1 MYELSNDEFVR
12 ILMNILDR
20 HAPIKQKY
28 IRANQGP
35 FMTKELR
42 KAVMIRSSLRNKF
55 NKFKTKSAKCAY
67 KKQRNLCTYLF
78 RKAKRDYYSSLNP
91 ANVTDSKT
99 FWRTI
104 KPLFSDKFLSNE
116 IITLVEGN
124 NILQDDKEVS
134 EVFSEFFSNAVKNLN
149 IEINSELLSKNKNTL
164 NEDPVMNA
172 ITMYEDHPSIIRI
185 KDIAGNAEIF
195 CFKHV
200 SMLDIQAEIMLLD
213 NSKACPKDTIPPKI
227 ITNNSDIIGYKLLS
241 DFNKSIDFGNF
252 PVNFK
257 NADVTPAHKNS
268 ARTDKFNY
276 RPVSILPAMSKIYER
291 LLYDQMNN
299 YMEFKLSDNL
309 CGFRKGRSAQ
319 HCLIVMLE
327 KWRSTLD
334 MRGFSG
340 VLLTDLSKAF
350 DSLSHDLLLAK
361 LNAYGFSYNAIKLIH
376 DYLVNRHQ
384 RVRINSKYSS
394 WSEILNGVPQGSIL
408 GPLLFNIYLSD
419 LFLFTEDSDIA
430 NYADDNSPYA
440 CKMDVKSVI
449 SKIEEDSKTLLNWV
463 KNNGMKA
470 NPNKFHLMLSHPDE
484 NISVNV
490 DSYQIKNSKSEK
502 LLGITIDNKLS
513 FNEHVSGLCMKAS
526 QKLHALARVA
536 NYMNTDKLRLI
547 MKAFI
552 NAQFGYCPL
561 VWMFHSRTLN
571 NRINNIHERA
581 LRIVYRDRNT
591 SFNELLSR
599 DGTVTI
605 HEHNIQVL
613 ATEMFKAYNGIS
625 PHILKD
631 VFPLMLPGLVL

>member
-1 MYELSNDEFVR
+1 
-12 ILMNILDR
+12 
-20 HAPIKQKY
+20 
-28 IRANQGP
+28 
-35 FMTKELR
+35 
-42 KAVMIRSSLRNKF
+42 
-55 NKFKTKSAKCAY
+55 
-67 KKQRNLCTYLF
+67 
-78 RKAKRDYYSSLNP
+78 
-91 ANVTDSKT
+91 
-99 FWRTI
+99 
-104 KPLFSDKFLSNE
+104 
-116 IITLVEGN
+116 
-124 NILQDDKEVS
+124 
-134 EVFSEFFSNAVKNLN
+134 
-149 IEINSELLSKNKNTL
+149 
-164 NEDPVMNA
+164 
-172 ITMYEDHPSIIRI
+172 
-185 KDIAGNAEIF
+185 
-195 CFKHV
+195 
-200 SMLDIQAEIMLLD
+200 MLDMQAEIMQVD
-213 NSKACPKDTIPPKI
+213 SSKACPKDTIPPKI
-227 ITNNSDIIGYKLLS
+227 IKNNSDIIGYKLLS

-252 PVNFK
+252 PVNLK
-257 NADVTPAHKNS
+257 NADVTPAHKNG
-268 ARTDKFNY
+268 ARTDKGNY

-291 LLYDQMNN
+291 LLYDQISN
-299 YMEFKLSDNL
+299 YMETKLSDNL

-327 KWRSTLD
+327 KWRTTLD
-334 MRGFSG
+334 RRGFSG

-350 DSLSHDLLLAK
+350 DSLSHELLLAK
-361 LNAYGFSYNAIKLIH
+361 LEAYGFSYNAIKLIH
-376 DYLVNRHQ
+376 NYLVNRHQ

-440 CKMDVKSVI
+440 CKMDIKSVI
-449 SKIEEDSKTLLNWV
+449 SQIEEDSTTLLNWV

-484 NISVNV
+484 NISVNI
-490 DSYQIKNSKSEK
+490 DSYQIKNRKSEK
-502 LLGITIDNKLS
+502 LLGITIDNQLS
-513 FNEHVSGLCMKAS
+513 FNGHVSSLCMKAS

-536 NYMNTDKLRLI
+536 NYMNTDKLRSI

-581 LRIVYRDRNT
+581 LRIVYRDRNAT
-591 SFNELLSR
+591 FNELLTR

-605 HEHNIQVL
+605 HERNIQVL

-631 VFPLMLPGLVL
+631 VFPLKETRGYCSRFPFKMRNVRTVKYGTETLGYLGPKIWSLVPDEIKNSNNVKTFKNKIKQWRPNGCPCRLCKTYIAGVGFITAEN